1 MFCSFVIYI
10 IFLNNIYVL
19 EFVLIDV
26 LNGFKV
32 YFFLL
37 NNLYVIIGGV
47 VGVFVIVVIGV
58 VFVIIVIWYVLG
70 KLFVDKKI
78 YII

>member
-1 MFCSFVIYI
+1 MIYI